1 MSTPLQTAIERRSG
15 LMGWLFEPLPLHR
28 VAVMR
33 VIAYLFVLVDM
44 FLTTGWVAQKAN
56 APQSLYRPLH
66 IAELLFLPHPSFAYV
81 TTLQWLLVAA
91 ALIAA
96 TGWRPRITGTAVAVL
111 YLLWMIVGMSY
122 GKVDH
127 DRFAYLVLLAVLPTA
142 GTARWGDRR
151 KTEAAGFA
159 LQTVFV
165 AVMLTYFLSTIAK
178 IRFGGWDWPT
188 GATLTRAFIRRG
200 TPLVEWVLDYP
211 WMLVA
216 AQHAIIIL
224 EALSPLM
231 LLCRSPK
238 ARILLVCG
246 LLAFHLSVF
255 ASVTIIFLP
264 HCIAVLAILPWE
276 VFLRR
281 SSDVPRRTGS
291 AGGGPVGFGR
301 ARSGGAGG
309 AGAQVR
315 RHRARRGTAGESV
328 AVAGDPLID
337 D

>member
-1 MSTPLQTAIERRSG
+1 MSTSLQTSAGRRSG
-15 LMGWLFEPLPLHR
+15 LLGWLFEPLPLHR

-33 VIAYLFVLVDM
+33 VVAYLFVLVDI
-44 FLTTGWVAQKAN
+44 FLTTTWVAQKAD

-66 IAELLFLPHPSFAYV
+66 IAQLLQLPHPTFAYV

-96 TGWRPRITGTAVAVL
+96 TGWRPRISGTAVAVL

-127 DRFAYLVLLAVLPTA
+127 DRFAYLVLLAVLPTV

-151 KTEAAGFA
+151 RTEGAGFA

-178 IRFGGWDWPT
+178 IRFGGWDWPS

-200 TPLVEWVLDYP
+200 TPLVEWVLDHP

-216 AQHAIIIL
+216 AQHVIIIL

-264 HCIAVLAILPWE
+264 HCIAILAIFPWE
-276 VFLRR
+276 VLLRR
-281 SSDVPRRTGS
+281 TADPGDAVQK
-291 AGGGPVGFGR
+291 AG
-301 ARSGGAGG
+301 
-309 AGAQVR
+309 
-315 RHRARRGTAGESV
+315 
-328 AVAGDPLID
+328 
-337 D
+337 